1 MTEYGTQDD
10 GSFRRKHVDTIR
22 SDMGRNF
29 KDEVGDDVELRQN
42 SPQQAFIDTVAP
54 ELAQLWEATE
64 AAYYASFFEDSF
76 GEQLDKQLALAG
88 FSRIPSRS
96 ATGEVVFSRDD
107 PAPDDIS
114 IPAGTVVTTSRTETQ
129 PAIPYE
135 TTDGVTLNEG
145 QTEVTAP
152 IEALKP
158 WQTEIDEEWLGE
170 ETNVGADSIT
180 RFDDPVA
187 GVDDVTNPN
196 PTGDEGLGYVS
207 GRDRE
212 TDAEF
217 KLRYQNSLAASG
229 AATLRAI
236 RSSVFNA
243 AEGIR
248 SVGVDEVHAAG
259 DYGVTVTVLAPD
271 VPDDD
276 VAQALLDSRAGGLES
291 FGSESGTATL
301 GDGIERTEHFERAT
315 RVEIY
320 VEADLTTSD
329 TFPTDGED
337 RITDG
342 IVRYIGGEATDGIT
356 YPGLEIGD
364 DVIIDQ
370 VFRRVMEVQ
379 GVIEVDLQIGT
390 DPNAL
395 AGSNI
400 DVAATEAAM
409 TGVTEVTIN
418 VL

>member
-1 MTEYGTQDD
+1 
-10 GSFRRKHVDTIR
+10 V
-22 SDMGRNF
+22 
-29 KDEVGDDVELRQN
+29 
-42 SPQQAFIDTVAP
+42 SPH
-54 ELAQLWEATE
+54 
-64 AAYYASFFEDSF
+64 
-76 GEQLDKQLALAG
+76 K
-88 FSRIPSRS
+88 
-96 ATGEVVFSRDD
+96 SRDD

-114 IPAGTVVTTSRTETQ
+114 IPAGTVVTTSRTETR
-129 PAIPYE
+129 PRIPFE
-135 TTDGVTLNEG
+135 TTDGVILDEG
-145 QTEVTAP
+145 QIEVTAP

-158 WQTEIDEEWLGE
+158 WQTELDEEWLGE

-180 RFDDPVA
+180 RFDDPVT
-187 GVDDVTNPN
+187 GVDAVSNPN

-248 SVGVDEVHAAG
+248 SVGVEEIRDAG

-271 VPDDD
+271 VADDD

-291 FGSESGTATL
+291 FGAESGTATL
-301 GDGIERTEHFERAT
+301 DDGIERTEHFERAT
-315 RVEIY
+315 RLEIY
-320 VEADLTTSD
+320 VEADLTISD

-337 RITDG
+337 RITDSV
-342 IVRYIGGEATDGIT
+342 VRYVGGEATDAIT

-370 VFRRVMEVQ
+370 VFRRVMGVR
-379 GVIEVDLQIGT
+379 GVIEADLQIGT
-390 DPNAL
+390 DPDTL
-395 AGSNI
+395 GGSNI
-400 DVAATEAAM
+400 AVDATEAAM
-409 TGVTEVTIN
+409 TGVTEVKIN